1 MKKRVFWFLLPVVT
15 IVLGAFIYGCT
26 EKEEDLKGTIYGTVT
41 DFATGEPIGNAN
53 VKLRPSGET
62 TLTGNDGTFQFNN
75 IEDGKYSLSLSKNG
89 YVDLDDDYVI
99 NIKSGEKIRRDIQL
113 RSQVSSFAI
122 TINGNEVDTI
132 DFGADPSVDEISF
145 TVLNNGT
152 MELDIT
158 LRVSSEWLYFYRRN
172 YYSAYDTRYEYSDDW
187 ANLKPNEGDARTLN
201 IHREKLQIGENIG
214 YMYVSAGTLTK
225 TYIIKA
231 TGLGMP
237 VVSNPILTNKTS
249 NTCNA
254 QSTVIENGGWNIQD
268 KGFEYYSSYGKISCG
283 PGESNFNAQIPRGT
297 NSQSNKVRAYATNG
311 IYTAYSGWVYVN
323 Q

>member
-1 MKKRVFWFLLPVVT
+1 
-15 IVLGAFIYGCT
+15 
-26 EKEEDLKGTIYGTVT
+26 
-41 DFATGEPIGNAN
+41 
-53 VKLRPSGET
+53 LRPSGET

-158 LRVSSEWLYFYRRN
+158 LRVSSGWLYFHRPNYNHSN
-172 YYSAYDTRYEYSDDW
+172 YYNDYSDWWVYD
-187 ANLKPNEGDARTLN
+187 LGPSEGEARSIRIRREN
-201 IHREKLQIGENIG
+201 IQIGENIG

-237 VVSNPILTNKTS
+237 VVSNPTLTNMTS
-249 NTCNA
+249 SSCNA
-254 QSTVIENGGWNIQD
+254 QSTVIDNGGWNIQD
-268 KGFEYYSSYGKISCG
+268 KGFQYYLNSNTHKISCG
-283 PGESNFNAQIPRGT
+283 PGESNFNTQIPIGT
-297 NSQSNKVRAYATNG
+297 GTSYANDSKVRAYATNG
-311 IYTAYSGWVYVN
+311 TYTAYSGWVYIQN
-323 Q
+323 